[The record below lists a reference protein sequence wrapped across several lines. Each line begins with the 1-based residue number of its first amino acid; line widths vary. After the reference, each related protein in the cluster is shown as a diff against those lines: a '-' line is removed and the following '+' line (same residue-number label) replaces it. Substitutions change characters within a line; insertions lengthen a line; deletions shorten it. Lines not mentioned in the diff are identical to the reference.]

1 MKKFSLLI
9 ILTLTVFALSA
20 CPPRKVVQ
28 PTPSDTL
35 PSQQTPTDT
44 SFRQTG
50 ISEQKMPEIK
60 QPERIT
66 ETQIA
71 KIETVDDKS
80 KVHFKEVTD
89 MFEDIYFNYDE
100 YVLQPEGKTILENV
114 SNWMLKNKN
123 TVISL
128 EGHCDERGTNEYNL
142 ALGDKRAKSARD
154 YLVAL
159 GIPSERLQTISYGE
173 EKPVCTEKTESC
185 WAKNRRVHIVVL
197 KEK

>member
-1 MKKFSLLI
+1 MKKLSFLI
-9 ILTLTVFALSA
+9 SLTLIVVTLSA

-28 PTPSDTL
+28 PTPSETSS
-35 PSQQTPTDT
+35 SQQTAMDT
-44 SFRQTG
+44 SSRQTG
-50 ISEQKMPEIK
+50 ISDQKMADMKRPEH
-60 QPERIT
+60 IT

-71 KIETVDDKS
+71 KIETTDDKS
-80 KVHFKEVTD
+80 KVQFKEVTD

-100 YVLQPEGKTILENV
+100 YVLQPEGKAILENV

-154 YLVAL
+154 YLIAL

-173 EKPVCTEKTESC
+173 EKPVCTERTESC

>member
-1 MKKFSLLI
+1 
-9 ILTLTVFALSA
+9 
-20 CPPRKVVQ
+20 
-28 PTPSDTL
+28 
-35 PSQQTPTDT
+35 
-44 SFRQTG
+44 
-50 ISEQKMPEIK
+50 
-60 QPERIT
+60 
-66 ETQIA
+66 
-71 KIETVDDKS
+71 
-80 KVHFKEVTD
+80 

-100 YVLQPEGKTILENV
+100 YVLQPDGKAILENV

-154 YLVAL
+154 YLIAL

-197 KEK
+197 KER

>member
-1 MKKFSLLI
+1 MKKLSFLI
-9 ILTLTVFALSA
+9 FLILIGLILSG

-28 PTPSDTL
+28 PISPDTTQQTTTTET
-35 PSQQTPTDT
+35 SQQTNIT
-44 SFRQTG
+44 
-50 ISEQKMPEIK
+50 EQKVPDIK
-60 QPERIT
+60 QHERIT

-71 KIETVDDKS
+71 KIETMDNNS
-80 KVHFKEVTD
+80 KVQFKEITE
-89 MFEDIYFNYDE
+89 MFSDVYFNYDE

-123 TVISL
+123 AVISL

-173 EKPVCTEKTESC
+173 EKPVCTEKSESC